1 MQVESIFHAPTGFL
15 AGDDV
20 AEVGDGENVFLNSA
34 AFGFGEAFD
43 SIRGEDQIEIEG
55 PVFELD
61 EVLAPDDFGLGVVV
75 ENEASSSRALTMS
88 CPFSTD
94 LAGKTSTSW
103 VVPG

>member
-1 MQVESIFHAPTGFL
+1 M
-15 AGDDV
+15 
-20 AEVGDGENVFLNSA
+20 NSA

-75 ENEASSSRALTMS
+75 ENEAQFEQGLDHAL
-88 CPFSTD
+88 PVLD
-94 LAGKTSTSW
+94 
-103 VVPG
+103 